1 MSHLKKDNILEFINR
16 NIVYKIPETITVAG
30 ILYLIKDTI
39 MGASCKSPKK
49 SNMDDQRPRKLSLQE
64 QIKGTGII

>member
-39 MGASCKSPKK
+39 MGASCVRV
-49 SNMDDQRPRKLSLQE
+49 QRRATWMTKDLENSVY
-64 QIKGTGII
+64 KNR